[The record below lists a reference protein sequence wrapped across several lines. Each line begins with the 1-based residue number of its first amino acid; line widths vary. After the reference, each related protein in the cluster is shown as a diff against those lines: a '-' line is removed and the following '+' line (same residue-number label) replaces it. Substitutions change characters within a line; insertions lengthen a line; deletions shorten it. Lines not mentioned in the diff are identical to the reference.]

1 MVMSGIGPL
10 ELLIILGTF
19 LATFGIPIAVIVLLV
34 MLVRRSNR
42 PSLPPAGWGPD
53 PRAVLGDRLARGEI
67 TLEEYDTAMRALGI
81 PAAPRPGGPSG
92 A

>member
-1 MVMSGIGPL
+1 MEMAGFGVVS
-10 ELLIILGTF
+10 LLITLIAAAAT
-19 LATFGIPIAVIVLLV
+19 LAVPVGIVVLLV
-34 MLVRRSNR
+34 ILLRSGDKPR
-42 PSLPPAGWGPD
+42 PPAGWGPD

-67 TLEEYDTAMRALGI
+67 TLDEYDTAMRALGI